1 MGEEEE
7 ENHRSLGVERQ
18 VVLKRGFSQHD
29 TQRKEQFVWCLNTLV
44 GQACSVW
51 GDPRPSTWPLSQAPA
66 RVPTAGFCSLGTPIP
81 SQQHRAGSVWRAE
94 VVLLSLHV
102 WPQRWMFTWVQPLQS
117 PALSSSCESR
127 EHETYL
133 IQAGLGRDVWIF
145 PTGYLAWCL
154 VCMGQCVRSS
164 SL

>member
-66 RVPTAGFCSLGTPIP
+66 RVPTAGFCSLGTPIVGE
-81 SQQHRAGSVWRAE
+81 SEESAAQGWERVAGRSGASEPPCMASEVDVHLGSASSVSCPQF
-94 VVLLSLHV
+94 LL
-102 WPQRWMFTWVQPLQS
+102 
-117 PALSSSCESR
+117 
-127 EHETYL
+127 
-133 IQAGLGRDVWIF
+133 
-145 PTGYLAWCL
+145 
-154 VCMGQCVRSS
+154 
-164 SL
+164 